1 MSASL
6 DSITFSYTSEDLF
19 SDFSIY
25 FDEGSFTVIL
35 GPSGCGKTTL
45 LHFLAGLR
53 TPTKGKISSPVFDN
67 DVALHASTILGDPKT
82 IPRRTSCVFQEPRL
96 FPWRTVSENVRI
108 PLRNLYS
115 ESETKDRVGCFLTL
129 VGLEGKE
136 HAYPAELSGGQ
147 KQRASLARAFAFPS
161 SLVLMDEPFQSLDL
175 PLRIQ
180 LMDVTLNLLK
190 AEPRTV
196 IAVTH
201 DPREAIY
208 LGDRVVVLGGKP
220 VTVILDRPVDLS
232 RADRSYTSSASAS
245 LEALLFSSLVNQ
257 A

>member
-1 MSASL
+1 MTVSL
-6 DSITFSYTSEDLF
+6 DSITFSYSGEDLF
-19 SDFSIY
+19 RDFSLH
-25 FDEGSFTVIL
+25 FDDSSLTVIL

-53 TPTKGKISSPVFDN
+53 TPAKGNISSPAFDHSTGENTSAMQGDTKVF
-67 DVALHASTILGDPKT
+67 S
-82 IPRRTSCVFQEPRL
+82 RRTSCVFQEPRL

-115 ESETKDRVGCFLTL
+115 ENEIDDRVGCFLSL
-129 VGLEGKE
+129 VGLEGRE

-147 KQRASLARAFAFPS
+147 RQRASLARAFAFPS

-208 LGDRVVVLGGKP
+208 LGNRVVVLGGRP
-220 VTVILDRPVDLS
+220 VNVVLDRPVDLS
-232 RADRSYTSSASAS
+232 SSDRSYSSSTSASF
-245 LEALLFSSLVNQ
+245 EALLFASLVN
-257 A
+257 